1 MNYEELE
8 KLQELKEK
16 GILTDEEF
24 QKEKQKILNDT
35 KNESDSNNNVD
46 TQAIKNEEVIT
57 NENLK
62 INKGSRAYTGFL
74 YFFRTLFIIFTI
86 FSIGSKGMCIT
97 FLILTILTH
106 ISIKQNE
113 KATIESETIVKKKEN
128 KEKLK
133 KTKET
138 KETTYIVAGCLFLI
152 FLIGCVSLFSDN
164 ANSVVNNNTN
174 KNNVSTT
181 QTNTLKTY
189 QLETTIQEIT
199 KTYSENYINGQKQYL
214 NKRIK
219 ISAPIY
225 DIQYEHAGIIGILA
239 EASQNNGVAKDGWA
253 IIVLKENGIDTRIRC
268 SFENGDSTG
277 ITELKEGDTI
287 TIIGKLENVTGNL
300 VGLYDC
306 IIAK

>member
-1 MNYEELE
+1 MNYKELE
-8 KLQELKEK
+8 KLHELKEK

-35 KNESDSNNNVD
+35 TTESAPNNNVN
-46 TQAIKNEEVIT
+46 TQAIINEEIIT
-57 NENLK
+57 NEK
-62 INKGSRAYTGFL
+62 SKMNKGSRAFTGFL

-128 KEKLK
+128 TEKSK
-133 KTKET
+133 NA
-138 KETTYIVAGCLFLI
+138 KETTYIVVGCLLLI
-152 FLIGCVSLFSDN
+152 FLISCVSLFSNN

-181 QTNTLKTY
+181 QTNTLETY

-268 SFENGDSTG
+268 SFEDGDSTG

-300 VGLYDC
+300 IGLYDC
-306 IIAK
+306 IIVK